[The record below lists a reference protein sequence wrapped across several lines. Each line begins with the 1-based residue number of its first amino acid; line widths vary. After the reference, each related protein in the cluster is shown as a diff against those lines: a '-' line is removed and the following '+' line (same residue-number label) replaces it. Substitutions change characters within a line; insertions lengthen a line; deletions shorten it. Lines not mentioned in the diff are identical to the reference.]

1 MISTRYP
8 PRVATTGPPPR
19 SPTSGSSRTVMPAK
33 QKILSI
39 LDRARNA
46 MEESYGGYEEPI
58 YEAPPPAA
66 HYDAY
71 YPPVAPT
78 SRSSRYE
85 VQDYEPTEY
94 RRDYYH
100 REATA
105 YPGKSKYISLM
116 ICFCGFFSVVGHF
129 QVVSNI

>member
-1 MISTRYP
+1 
-8 PRVATTGPPPR
+8 
-19 SPTSGSSRTVMPAK
+19 MPAK

-105 YPGKSKYISLM
+105 YPGKWRCLNY
-116 ICFCGFFSVVGHF
+116 GFLVMGHL
-129 QVVSNI
+129 QVVSIIKKYLKNIQ

>member
-1 MISTRYP
+1 
-8 PRVATTGPPPR
+8 
-19 SPTSGSSRTVMPAK
+19 MPAK

-58 YEAPPPAA
+58 YEAPPPPAA

-85 VQDYEPTEY
+85 VQEYEPTEY

-105 YPGKSKYISLM
+105 YPGKWRQ
-116 ICFCGFFSVVGHF
+116 ICKFLVMGHL
-129 QVVSNI
+129 QVVSSS

>member
-1 MISTRYP
+1 
-8 PRVATTGPPPR
+8 
-19 SPTSGSSRTVMPAK
+19 MPAK

-105 YPGKSKYISLM
+105 YPGKWFNHIGN
-116 ICFCGFFSVVGHF
+116 IISVVGHL
-129 QVVSNI
+129 QVVSDKLNLKNKKCFKNFGAQFLNI